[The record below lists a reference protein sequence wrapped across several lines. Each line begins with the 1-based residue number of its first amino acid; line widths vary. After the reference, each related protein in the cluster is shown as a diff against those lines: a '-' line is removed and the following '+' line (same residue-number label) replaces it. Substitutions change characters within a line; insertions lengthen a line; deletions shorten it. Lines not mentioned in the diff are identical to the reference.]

1 MTNRETGYMQTLL
14 TMLYLVGYF
23 LTLHAFIE
31 GRVKTPLEWQ
41 DTLKSLLAVLTAGVL
56 SILYFWF
63 NRSRGSAPPGDP
75 Q

>member
-1 MTNRETGYMQTLL
+1 MTQRETGYMQAFL
-14 TMLYLVGYF
+14 TFVYLIGYF
-23 LTLHAFIE
+23 MTLHAFIE

-63 NRSRGSAPPGDP
+63 NRSRSAASPGTV
-75 Q
+75 

>member
-1 MTNRETGYMQTLL
+1 MTQRETGYMQAFLTLV
-14 TMLYLVGYF
+14 YLVGYF
-23 LTLHAFIE
+23 MTLHAFIE

-63 NRSRGSAPPGDP
+63 NRSRNNATSEAG

>member
-1 MTNRETGYMQTLL
+1 MTQRETGYMQGFL
-14 TMLYLVGYF
+14 TMLYLFGYF

-63 NRSRGSAPPGDP
+63 NRSRSNAPTETP